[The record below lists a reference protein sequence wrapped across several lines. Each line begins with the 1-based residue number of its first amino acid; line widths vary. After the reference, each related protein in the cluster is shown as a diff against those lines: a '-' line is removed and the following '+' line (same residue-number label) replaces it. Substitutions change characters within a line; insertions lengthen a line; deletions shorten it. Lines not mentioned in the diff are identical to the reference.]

1 METKIL
7 KMLDAT
13 AQALKMKAPL
23 DGRDTLA
30 KNPTGK
36 KWKKRDPKALQG
48 LVWHQEL
55 GWGSVENV
63 ARYHTGRQSHLHDG
77 GVESIAYSFAIRRNG
92 QIVLCNSL
100 NKAPWSQGFK
110 GRKGDENAEFM
121 SVMFEGFFKGESV
134 TEPSAGQPNDRQM
147 LSGLI
152 LWQVCR
158 KLWKWQENDLY
169 GHFLF
174 GKPACPGST
183 LQAVIEAVRMN
194 APQPKKKLDST
205 KSRQKALKDL
215 GYYSGKIDG
224 AWGPSS
230 KSALIR
236 FQSDHD
242 LSADG
247 VWGPNSEAAILKAL
261 EQ

>member
-1 METKIL
+1 
-7 KMLDAT
+7 
-13 AQALKMKAPL
+13 
-23 DGRDTLA
+23 
-30 KNPTGK
+30 
-36 KWKKRDPKALQG
+36 
-48 LVWHQEL
+48 
-55 GWGSVENV
+55 
-63 ARYHTGRQSHLHDG
+63 
-77 GVESIAYSFAIRRNG
+77 
-92 QIVLCNSL
+92 
-100 NKAPWSQGFK
+100 
-110 GRKGDENAEFM
+110 
-121 SVMFEGFFKGESV
+121 
-134 TEPSAGQPNDRQM
+134 
-147 LSGLI
+147 
-152 LWQVCR
+152 
-158 KLWKWQENDLY
+158 
-169 GHFLF
+169 
-174 GKPACPGST
+174 
-183 LQAVIEAVRMN
+183 MN